1 MDLVV
6 NIVEKLISDELSRI
20 RSQIIIIIITWSLIN
35 LVDDVMRTRTSWST
49 WLSWLPDKSFP
60 WRGPGTRPSWS
71 TWLAMLPDKS
81 WPCRGTKKDLHDYLN
96 NTTFTIITWSI
107 LPLTRSWDRAFMIN
121 SSTCSTGKVVS
132 LNKRR
137 SVNLARSAN
146 NNIYHSKNARS
157 KDLLM
162 RPYHKCDG
170 QKDLQKHGVREDVG

>member
-1 MDLVV
+1 MNFQEYEVKSLLSSLPDLWS
-6 NIVEKLISDELSRI
+6 ISL
-20 RSQIIIIIITWSLIN
+20 TTSL
-35 LVDDVMRTRTSWST
+35 RTRTSSTST

-81 WPCRGTKKDLHDYLN
+81 WPCRGTKKGLHDYLN

-146 NNIYHSKNARS
+146 NNIYHSIKKNARS

-162 RPYHKCDG
+162 RPYHSVTDKRTYRSAEWG
-170 QKDLQKHGVREDVG
+170 KTLAKDIQY